1 MYSDIQTEQAV
12 LACMLIDDDC
22 SLDYGLLDVEDFTEE
37 TNKQIFIAISN
48 LVKQNKKVDYLTVYN
63 FLNQKVE
70 ISYLA
75 GLSDSLP
82 TTANF
87 QQYVE
92 QLKDLTLKRK
102 LLKLADKIRDKDKS
116 GQELAELAERAIF
129 ELRVETSLSE
139 FTRLNELVLD
149 VYLNIEK
156 VAFGE
161 IERGLRTGFTKLD
174 EIIGGLRN
182 QEYILLGARPSMGKT
197 ALAINIAENLLLR
210 NKVIAFFSL
219 EMSKEQLIERLL
231 SSMALVKTGYK
242 RDVEVEELKKLQNA
256 ANYLLDKKLFI
267 DDDPNKSVADML
279 SMCRK
284 LKSREGLDLVIVDY
298 LQKIKSNHKGSRRE
312 QLEQISSD
320 LKNMAKMLDVP
331 VLVVSSLSRASE
343 ARETKMPLMSD
354 LRETGQLEFDADV
367 IIFLHREHYY
377 KRTDESIKR
386 DADIIVAKN
395 RNGRTGRTKLL
406 WFEEFT
412 IFMNPPEVEEGENFE
427 DRRIDTG

>member
-242 RDVEVEELKKLQNA
+242 RDVEVEEWKKLQNA